1 MSERKG
7 VVTMKSKPLTL
18 IGDEV
23 KVGQKSPDFEVIAGD
38 LTTAGPAD
46 FKGKKCVI
54 LSVPSLDTH
63 VCSTE
68 ACKFDEQT
76 IDFGDGVAVVV
87 ISMDLPF
94 AQSRWCAANG
104 TKKVHLLSD
113 HRDASFGNAYGVLI
127 KELRLLARA
136 VFVIDAEGTI
146 RYIELVPE
154 VTSQPD
160 YEAAMQAVKQLS

>member
-7 VVTMKSKPLTL
+7 AITMKSQPLTL
-18 IGDEV
+18 IGNEV
-23 KVGQKSPDFEVIAGD
+23 KLGQKAPDFKVLAGD
-38 LTTAGPAD
+38 LTTAGLAD

-54 LSVPSLDTH
+54 LSVPSLDTP

-68 ACKFDEQT
+68 ACKFDKHT
-76 IDFGDGVAVVV
+76 VDFGDDVAVIV

-94 AQSRWCAANG
+94 AQSRWCTSTG
-104 TKKVHLLSD
+104 TKKIHVFSD

-127 KELRLLARA
+127 KEARLLARA
-136 VFVIDAEGTI
+136 VFVIDTEGTI

-154 VTSQPD
+154 ITSEPD
-160 YEAAMQAVKQLS
+160 YEAALEAVKKLS

>member
-7 VVTMKSKPLTL
+7 AVTMKSQPLTL
-18 IGDEV
+18 IGNEV
-23 KVGQKSPDFEVIAGD
+23 QVGQKAPDFEVLAAD
-38 LTTAGPAD
+38 LTSSGLAD
-46 FKGKKCVI
+46 FKDKKCVI
-54 LSVPSLDTH
+54 LSVPSLDTP

-76 IDFGDGVAVVV
+76 VDFGDDVVVIV

-94 AQSRWCAANG
+94 AQSRWYAATG
-104 TKKVHLLSD
+104 TKMVQVFSD

-127 KELRLLARA
+127 KEARLLARA
-136 VFVIDAEGTI
+136 VFVIDTEGII

-154 VTSQPD
+154 ITSEPD
-160 YEAAMQAVKQLS
+160 YEAVLETVKQLS